1 MTSFNAVFFV
11 ELNKT
16 IRLFY
21 SIKSLSYF
29 KPFFSNSIFM
39 EVRDTS
45 IISEFYFILR
55 ILLYKSTHIKKKNYF
70 VKKYFQRKNPKKK
83 IFLTNADL
91 YFKMRS
97 IKFL

>member
-1 MTSFNAVFFV
+1 MTSFNVVFFV

-29 KPFFSNSIFM
+29 KQFFSNSIFM

-83 IFLTNADL
+83 NFSNECRFIF
-91 YFKMRS
+91 
-97 IKFL
+97 